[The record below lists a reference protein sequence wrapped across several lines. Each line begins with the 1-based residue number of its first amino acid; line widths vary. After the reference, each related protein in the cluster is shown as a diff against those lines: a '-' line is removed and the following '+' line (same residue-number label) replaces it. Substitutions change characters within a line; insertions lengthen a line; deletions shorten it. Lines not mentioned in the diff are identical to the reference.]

1 MTGRCWLQM
10 IRVARSTAFFTAA
23 FAGLFAASVCAE
35 GPPALRSTLP
45 NGARL
50 VISERHS
57 VPMVVI
63 RVLVDAGARRDPA
76 GKDGAASLTAE
87 VLTEGTKT
95 RSASQISE
103 AVDFIGASLDA
114 SADMDSAS
122 VSLTALSKD
131 LSTAIELL
139 TDVLLRP
146 TFPDLEVT
154 RRREAALAA
163 IRASEDDPGH
173 VAGRAFTEAVF
184 RGEPYGHESIGTA
197 TAVATLTRTD
207 LVAFYKAFYRPER
220 SIITVVGDVNPAEIA
235 NLLATALTDWTGG
248 ASAFAYP
255 SPAVAPP
262 QPILIDKPITQA
274 NIALGHRGVAR
285 DNPDFLAINVMNFIL
300 GGGGFTSRLLDNI
313 RTKAGLAYAISS
325 NFSANKAPGVFE
337 VVMQTKNA
345 SATDAIQRACEEIE
359 RIRRE
364 PVSDDELTGAK
375 LYLTGSFPMRFDSNG
390 KTVGFLSQV
399 EFFGLGDDY
408 ADKYAERINA
418 VTKDDV
424 LRVARQYLHPDQLQL
439 VVVAKVSEAK
449 VPASAACA
457 PPRQ

>member
-1 MTGRCWLQM
+1 MARRCLSRT
-10 IRVARSTAFFTAA
+10 IRILRSATLLAAAVA
-23 FAGLFAASVCAE
+23 LPPAASVVAE
-35 GPPALRSTLP
+35 GPPAMRSTLP

-63 RVLVDAGARRDPA
+63 RVLIDAGARRDPP
-76 GKDGAASLTAE
+76 GKEGVASLTAE

-95 RSASQISE
+95 RSASQINE

-114 SADMDSAS
+114 SADTDSAGAS
-122 VSLTALSKD
+122 VTALSKD

-173 VAGRAFTEAVF
+173 VAARAFTEAVF
-184 RGEPYGHESIGTA
+184 GGEPYGHESIGTA
-197 TAVATLTRTD
+197 RAVAKLTRAD

-220 SIITVVGDVNPAEIA
+220 SIITVVGDVDPAQIA
-235 NLLATALTDWTGG
+235 ERLTAALADWTGG
-248 ASAFAYP
+248 APSFEYPTSAAE
-255 SPAVAPP
+255 PP
-262 QPILIDKPITQA
+262 RPVLIDKPITQA

-285 DNPDFLAINVMNFIL
+285 DNPDFLTISVMNFIL
-300 GGGGFTSRLLDNI
+300 GGGGFTSRLIDNI
-313 RTKAGLAYAISS
+313 RTKAGLAYAVSS
-325 NFSANKAPGVFE
+325 SFSANKAPGVFQ
-337 VVMQTKNA
+337 VAMQTKNQ
-345 SATDAIQRACEEIE
+345 SANEAIQRACEEIE

-364 PVSDDELTGAK
+364 PVSDDELSGAK

-424 LRVARQYLHPDQLQL
+424 LRVARQYLHPEHLQL
-439 VVVAKVSEAK
+439 VVVGKLSEAK
-449 VPASAACA
+449 VPASAACT
-457 PPRQ
+457 PTQP